1 MNFSDKEVAA
11 MRLFYEDERTRYS
24 AHLRHIDKVLNK
36 LRGKKL
42 ENDNGVLMTKTGV
55 KAKKRGPKSVWGKFI
70 LDQLEE
76 ENGPLSY
83 KMLVNRALEFNNLD
97 FNSAGI
103 VRASILNS
111 AFRLRSI
118 HGKIATVGQ
127 FGKKEKFL
135 ILASWLDE
143 SGAMSQKHQD
153 IFMKTAGG
161 APERVDVSTLPK
173 PRYDED
179 IKPL

>member
-1 MNFSDKEVAA
+1 MNFSDKELAA

-70 LDQLEE
+70 LDQLEQA
-76 ENGPLSY
+76 NTPLSY
-83 KMLVNRALEFNNLD
+83 KTLVKRGLEFKKLD
-97 FNSAGI
+97 FNSEGL

-153 IFMKTAGG
+153 FFMKIAGG

>member
-1 MNFSDKEVAA
+1 MFGGS
-11 MRLFYEDERTRYS
+11 LSY
-24 AHLRHIDKVLNK
+24 
-36 LRGKKL
+36 
-42 ENDNGVLMTKTGV
+42 
-55 KAKKRGPKSVWGKFI
+55 
-70 LDQLEE
+70 QLEQA
-76 ENGPLSY
+76 NTPLSY
-83 KMLVNRALEFNNLD
+83 KTLVKRGLEFKKLD
-97 FNSAGI
+97 FNSEGL

-153 IFMKTAGG
+153 FFMKIAGG